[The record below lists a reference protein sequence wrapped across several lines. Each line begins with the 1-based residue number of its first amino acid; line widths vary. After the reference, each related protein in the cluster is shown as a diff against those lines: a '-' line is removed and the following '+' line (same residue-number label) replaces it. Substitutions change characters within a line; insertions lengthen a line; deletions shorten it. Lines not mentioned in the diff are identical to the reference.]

1 MLRRRVGSPL
11 KASRRFT
18 MLPRRRVSSPL
29 KAAIVPRRRV
39 SSPLKAAC
47 EKRLVLV
54 QEWLCC
60 RLARCAPR
68 KAPKS
73 AAGMC
78 VALPVKHA
86 SMPVDGRGCA
96 RPSPTGRYGFT
107 CLPRRRVVSPLKA
120 ACRFTTLPRRRVSS
134 PLKAVE
140 GKRVHSGN
148 RAKATVRRVSSGTE
162 ARHTANQL
170 VDGGA
175 VRLIRACACSASRCV
190 TLLSGC

>member
-1 MLRRRVGSPL
+1 MLRRRVVSPL
-11 KASRRFT
+11 KAACRFT
-18 MLPRRRVSSPL
+18 ALPRRRVSSPL

-47 EKRLVLV
+47 NRLVLV

-86 SMPVDGRGCA
+86 SMPVNGRGCA

-107 CLPRRRVVSPLKA
+107 CLPRRGVASPLKA

-140 GKRVHSGN
+140 GKRVHGGN

-162 ARHTANQL
+162 ARHTANRL
-170 VDGGA
+170 VEGGA
-175 VRLIRACACSASRCV
+175 VRLIERFGV
-190 TLLSGC
+190 FGL